1 MLCFLCF
8 TCTKNISPKKK
19 KKPLL
24 QECSV
29 IINYMTLNMLLNAYI
44 SNCEYYRLG
53 LNLVSSDIV
62 PDEMMTFGHVS
73 LSNRVK
79 YSQYSEPKPSPILY
93 LYIHVISLY
102 CLKRK
107 LIVQF
112 SFKKID
118 LSILMNFLEYFC
130 KIFFIKILIELAI
143 QLTIERVT

>member
-1 MLCFLCF
+1 
-8 TCTKNISPKKK
+8 
-19 KKPLL
+19 
-24 QECSV
+24 
-29 IINYMTLNMLLNAYI
+29 MLLNAYI

-79 YSQYSEPKPSPILY
+79 YSQYSKPKPSPILY

-118 LSILMNFLEYFC
+118 LSILMSFLEYFC
-130 KIFFIKILIELAI
+130 KFFLLKY
-143 QLTIERVT
+143 